1 MRAAA
6 VIVLSPL
13 GAFLAPGLLFAPHT
27 AYAAATFT
35 HGSEY
40 PFVSSIAL
48 KVGSDFVP
56 LSTKTQE
63 NITVVISVDPGPTPG
78 NNIHGSD
85 SHLFTE
91 NGSYTFN
98 FVDDFGNI
106 GSSTV
111 TIDNIDRTP
120 PIITIEPFATSST
133 NQPVVITATAN
144 EGTFA
149 SSTHTFTENGSF
161 DFVATDEAGNIST
174 STVVVAHID
183 TTAPRITL
191 QGDAAMQLRV
201 NSSYVDAG
209 AQAVD
214 AVDGALP
221 IVSTGSVNTHVL
233 GTYVL
238 TYTATDSA
246 GNEAS
251 TTRTVEVIRGSSGGG
266 GRGGSSSVVLAT
278 APVGQVL
285 GATTYNFT
293 RFLGRGDTGADV
305 TALQEIL
312 VTAGFLK
319 SAPTGYFGSLT
330 QKALLAYQV
339 SRGLPGVGVLGPL
352 TRSVIHKEA
361 IPVSRPA
368 VANIEGQIS
377 LLLAQVQI
385 LQSRLASL

>member
-6 VIVLSPL
+6 IFVLSPL
-13 GAFLAPGLLFAPHT
+13 GAFVALGLLFAPH
-27 AYAAATFT
+27 AAHAAATFT
-35 HGSEY
+35 RGSEY

-48 KVGSDFVP
+48 KVGNDFVP

-63 NITVVISVDPGPTPG
+63 NIMVVISVDPGPTPG

-85 SHLFTE
+85 SHVFIE

-120 PIITIEPFATSST
+120 PIITITPFATSST
-133 NQPVVITATAN
+133 NQSVIITATAN

-174 STVVVAHID
+174 STVVVTHID

-201 NSSYVDAG
+201 NSSYIDAG

-214 AVDGALP
+214 AVDGALSV
-221 IVSTGSVNTHVL
+221 VSTGSVNTNVL
-233 GTYVL
+233 GTYML
-238 TYTATDSA
+238 TYTATDAA

-251 TTRTVEVIRGSSGGG
+251 TTRTIEVVKGSSGGG
-266 GRGGSSSVVLAT
+266 GWRW
-278 APVGQVL
+278 Q
-285 GATTYNFT
+285 
-293 RFLGRGDTGADV
+293 
-305 TALQEIL
+305 Q
-312 VTAGFLK
+312 
-319 SAPTGYFGSLT
+319 
-330 QKALLAYQV
+330 
-339 SRGLPGVGVLGPL
+339 
-352 TRSVIHKEA
+352 
-361 IPVSRPA
+361 
-368 VANIEGQIS
+368 
-377 LLLAQVQI
+377 
-385 LQSRLASL
+385 